1 MQYVESPRG
10 EPACRRLVVTADRR
24 LKQKCS
30 WIMRAN
36 VLTTSTFLPTR
47 ASVDLTA
54 LVHNLTQFR
63 KALVPGCDVMTVVK
77 ANAYGHGAVE
87 TAKVLIRQGV
97 SRVAVVSIEEGIAL
111 RQAGIN
117 APIVILGPL
126 FPEQFTD
133 LFAHQLTPVVSD
145 AGMLPKLAQAA
156 SSFQTPYPIHLKVET
171 GMGRLG
177 LTQEELADLFGS
189 QGFPRTLHLEG
200 LMTHLADADGPAT
213 QSTQQQLTQF
223 RNTVDIV
230 TASGFRVPLIHAA
243 NSGGAIRFP
252 EAQFS
257 LVRPGI
263 MLYGYHTL
271 PESVPVPDLK
281 PVLSL
286 RTSIAQLRTVQP
298 GHKVSYNGTF
308 TATQPTRIAVLPIGY
323 ADGVS
328 RHLSN
333 RGHVLI
339 HGQRAPIAG
348 LVCMDMMMV
357 DVTKIAG
364 AAIGNEAVLIGSQG
378 SDRITAD
385 DIANWTGTIAYEV
398 LCTIGPRIP
407 RHYYSS

>member
-1 MQYVESPRG
+1 MP
-10 EPACRRLVVTADRR
+10 
-24 LKQKCS
+24 
-30 WIMRAN
+30 
-36 VLTTSTFLPTR
+36 TTSTFLPTR
-47 ASVDLTA
+47 ATVDLNA

-63 KALVPGCDVMTVVK
+63 KTLASGCDVMTVVK

-87 TAKVLIRQGV
+87 TTKALLRHGV

-156 SSFQTPYPIHLKVET
+156 PPAHTPYPIHLKVDT

-177 LTQEELADLFGS
+177 LTQEQVVDLFGS
-189 QGFPRTLHLEG
+189 KSFPRALHLEG
-200 LMTHLADADGPAT
+200 LMTHLADADGAAT
-213 QSTQQQLTQF
+213 ETTQEQLTQF
-223 RNTVDIV
+223 RRLVGIV

-243 NSGGAIRFP
+243 NSGGAVRFP
-252 EAQFS
+252 DAQFS

-271 PESVPVPDLK
+271 PKSVPVPDLK

-286 RTSIAQLRTVQP
+286 HTSIAQLRTVQP
-298 GHKVSYNGTF
+298 GQKVSYNGTF
-308 TATQPTRIAVLPIGY
+308 TATQPTKIAVLPIGY

-339 HGQRAPIAG
+339 HGQRARIAG
-348 LVCMDMMMV
+348 LVCMDMLMV
-357 DVTKIAG
+357 DVTKIPG
-364 AAIGNEAVLIGSQG
+364 SAIGDEAVLIGSQG
-378 SDRITAD
+378 TDRITAD

-407 RHYYSS
+407 RRYHNS